1 MKRKILISAIFVIAF
16 ILILIKP
23 SFATNVYNDTSYI
36 DGLLNSAPL
45 NPMTTGVDGLD
56 AEVQRIIS
64 LAGPSTSDKVKYC
77 FNYLIDHAVY
87 LGRGTTNEYTPID
100 TSTYSVYHYDPNSID
115 TTLIGN
121 AATILT
127 YHTGVC
133 DHYSAAFVVMTRAIG
148 LDSYLAGGYI
158 NTKSGSKNGH
168 AWAIVR
174 INGVDYVFD
183 PQAQQNSSSEGFFYG
198 HTYEYTR
205 CYELIKTHDSN
216 FNSFRLQ
223 SPAFSAK
230 YYAMANPD
238 VVKVVGS
245 DSNNLMRHY
254 LQYGAREGRVPSP
267 VFIADDYFYYN
278 PDVER
283 ACGGDKKA
291 AYYHYINSGIK
302 EGRRASK
309 AFSAS
314 EYKELNSDLSN
325 MDTMD
330 LLNHF
335 GNFGIF
341 EGRQTSIVFIPR
353 QYSDYNGDL
362 KKAYGSDWV
371 GLYNHF
377 IAIGAKEGRKSSAVY
392 CGADYIKY
400 NQDLKQA
407 YGNDAA
413 GALNHFI
420 SFGLEENRR
429 TCENFEL
436 LAYQRYNQ
444 DLLDAFGIGPSR
456 NIMYYVHYLI
466 FGMNENRKA
475 C

>member
-1 MKRKILISAIFVIAF
+1 MKRKFLISAIFLIAF
-16 ILILIKP
+16 ILVLVKP

-45 NPMTTGVDGLD
+45 NPMITGVEGLD

-64 LAGPSTSDKVKYC
+64 LAGPTTADKVKYC

-100 TSTYSVYHYDPNSID
+100 TSTYSYYHYDPNSID

-148 LDSYLAGGYI
+148 LESYLAGGYI

-168 AWAIVR
+168 AWSVIR
-174 INGVDYVFD
+174 INGQDYVFD

-198 HTYEYTR
+198 HTYSYTK
-205 CYELIKTHDSN
+205 CYELHTTHDTTFNN
-216 FNSFRLQ
+216 FRMQ

-238 VVKVVGS
+238 VVNALGS
-245 DSNNLMRHY
+245 DSNVLMRHY
-254 LQYGAREGRVPSP
+254 LQYGAREGRVASP

-278 PDVER
+278 PDVEK

-291 AYYHYINSGIK
+291 GYLHYIRYGMS

-309 AFSAS
+309 AFTPS
-314 EYKELNSDLSN
+314 EYQELNSDLAN
-325 MDTMD
+325 MSTIE

-341 EGRQTSIVFIPR
+341 EGRQASIVFNPS
-353 QYSDYNGDL
+353 QYAAYNNDL
-362 KKAYGSDWV
+362 RAAYGNDYV

-392 CGADYIKY
+392 CGADYLKY
-400 NQDLKQA
+400 NNDLKTA
-407 YGNDAA
+407 YGNDCA

-420 SFGLEENRR
+420 LYGLKESRR
-429 TCENFEL
+429 TCATFDL
-436 LAYQRYNQ
+436 LTYQRNNK
-444 DLLDAFGIGPSR
+444 DLTDAFWIGPST
-456 NIMYYVHYLI
+456 NIKYYVHYLL

-475 C
+475 Y